1 MRGAGGMMGRYS
13 PHQVTPME
21 FHISCDAAMP
31 DIGVIEGAILDQ
43 DPAAVVDLDAAGQ
56 TVRLATWI
64 ESPQLL
70 ALLNGAGWPIPAERI
85 VQLPSVCC
93 GGCGG

>member
-1 MRGAGGMMGRYS
+1 
-13 PHQVTPME
+13 ME
-21 FHISCDAAMP
+21 FHITRDAAMP
-31 DIGVIEGAILDQ
+31 DPGVIEAALLDL
-43 DPAAVVDLDAAGQ
+43 DPAGLVALDGDGQ
-56 TVRLATWI
+56 TLRLATWI

-70 ALLNGAGWPIPAERI
+70 QLLNAAGWPIGAERI

>member
-1 MRGAGGMMGRYS
+1 
-13 PHQVTPME
+13 ME
-21 FHISCDAAMP
+21 FHIECDAAMP
-31 DIGVIEGAILDQ
+31 DIGVIEEALLDQ
-43 DPAAVVDLDAAGQ
+43 DPAAVVDLDATGQ

-70 ALLNGAGWPIPAERI
+70 ALLGGVGWAIRQERI

>member
-1 MRGAGGMMGRYS
+1 MLGQYTR
-13 PHQVTPME
+13 HQVAPME
-21 FHISCDAAMP
+21 FHIDCDAATP
-31 DIGVIEGAILDQ
+31 DIGVIEGAVLDH

-56 TVRLATWI
+56 TVRLSTWL

-70 ALLNGAGWPIPAERI
+70 ELLDRAGWTIRPERI